1 MRSETESRD
10 SESGETEPVPRAVI
24 SSSDVELTLAQRS
37 RAPSSAGAAFLSAQ
51 QQRRSIVESPA
62 AYAQLF
68 HIFRA
73 LSGSG
78 ARLRVFSSTQVTE
91 SSKTRVLSNAQANER
106 SKTRVFPAPE
116 RSRTPQ
122 NALERR
128 RMPQNATERSRT
140 LQNDPEWPR
149 TNAPG
154 RSRTLQNAPERSR
167 MLQNA
172 PEPPTSQNA
181 PEHPRT
187 LQNDPERS
195 RTNAPERPRTLQ
207 NAPERP
213 RTPQN
218 APERCRTVQ
227 LQNESGAPK

>member
-1 MRSETESRD
+1 M
-10 SESGETEPVPRAVI
+10 PRAVI

-78 ARLRVFSSTQVTE
+78 ARLRVFSSTQATE

-116 RSRTPQ
+116 HSRTPQ

-140 LQNDPEWPR
+140 LQNERSRTLQDAPERSR
-149 TNAPG
+149 TRENAPE
-154 RSRTLQNAPERSR
+154 RSRTLQNAPER
-167 MLQNA
+167 
-172 PEPPTSQNA
+172 
-181 PEHPRT
+181 PR
-187 LQNDPERS
+187 
-195 RTNAPERPRTLQ
+195 RP
-207 NAPERP
+207 
-213 RTPQN
+213 
-218 APERCRTVQ
+218 
-227 LQNESGAPK
+227 